1 MNKDTLAALIERVEQ
16 ATSEQQGEVI
26 ATVLMTARKTG
37 WLTSAQYS
45 AALHMLVAKAYE
57 SAALALVPEGWGW
70 SLHSAE
76 DTCPSCA
83 YCVPHTKAL
92 PWPDIEESRAATSAL
107 ALVAAAL
114 RAKMESAE

>member
-1 MNKDTLAALIERVEQ
+1 MPNAAVAALIERVEQ

-26 ATVLMTARKTG
+26 AAVLMTARKTG

-70 SLHSAE
+70 HVDYLPPQTPWASLVWQGRMRHA
-76 DTCPSCA
+76 C
-83 YCVPHTKAL
+83 H
-92 PWPDIEESRAATSAL
+92 AATPAL
-107 ALVAAAL
+107 ALGLAAL
-114 RAKMESAE
+114 RARMESAE